1 MLGPANNSC
10 SCEIGYYGEMTETFH
25 CVKCP
30 SGWFGNKPPTSFCQ
44 QCVSGKSSSSSATDC
59 ETCAKGK
66 YSPSAGS
73 VCLDCQKGFFQPQD
87 QIASVECMGCPFG
100 YTQVETGQSFCN
112 DLGYKKASDCTKN
125 QYLNDTDAINAN
137 CVDCPIGASCEGSI
151 NASGILPLFGWSR
164 CPNHP
169 LNFTEC
175 AYSPACLG
183 APNPVLQNKFV
194 NQTGVDLALVVHSTE
209 SCAHDLGH
217 QNPSRSNLRCSTCR
231 LGYVRVIETGECKK
245 CGGNGAETALIVV
258 AVVVVVVI
266 FVVMI
271 ALKMRSSGSKKAEH
285 STIKRTLLTHLQMIT
300 IVMSLTVPWPE
311 AVRAVLKFVSG
322 LTSVSAQSSSLHCRA
337 NNGKGIYY
345 GILLFSVLL
354 PIFMMVLTFLYW
366 FVLAP
371 RSRVLSCGKELHES
385 SWCPTR
391 NPFSSSNGRNAIDTT
406 AHETTPA
413 TTNTTTTTVRRRST
427 RDGWIVTNVLVLY
440 IFNPSIVRLSLQ
452 MLQKKT
458 ICGIEYW
465 SSDDTVVYNSNIHQT
480 WIMTVV
486 LPSLLLYGVVC
497 VVLAVLYLGRHPDR
511 RTNSKLMFRFGLLY
525 SGFAEKYWWYEL
537 ILYFRKV
544 AIILIVTLASSN
556 GLQLHYA
563 MGTLIVFLFIQEQIR
578 PFENSDIESPQEK
591 KMNTRLHNIETCSM
605 LVLISMVWTAVIF
618 VIGCDD
624 ESYVCSVLGIG
635 VLSGNLF
642 FSILCM
648 AVFLKAFEKKHH
660 VVEKMRMFRLS
671 SLKDGA
677 RNNTTVVI
685 DQDTVGSWTSAM
697 GEGVVYVNPCCPAA
711 SEVEMV
717 AVSGLSSSASRSSSS
732 SSPSSSSSKKTD
744 DEFD

>member
-1 MLGPANNSC
+1 
-10 SCEIGYYGEMTETFH
+10 
-25 CVKCP
+25 
-30 SGWFGNKPPTSFCQ
+30 
-44 QCVSGKSSSSSATDC
+44 
-59 ETCAKGK
+59 
-66 YSPSAGS
+66 
-73 VCLDCQKGFFQPQD
+73 
-87 QIASVECMGCPFG
+87 
-100 YTQVETGQSFCN
+100 
-112 DLGYKKASDCTKN
+112 
-125 QYLNDTDAINAN
+125 
-137 CVDCPIGASCEGSI
+137 
-151 NASGILPLFGWSR
+151 
-164 CPNHP
+164 
-169 LNFTEC
+169 
-175 AYSPACLG
+175 
-183 APNPVLQNKFV
+183 
-194 NQTGVDLALVVHSTE
+194 
-209 SCAHDLGH
+209 
-217 QNPSRSNLRCSTCR
+217 
-231 LGYVRVIETGECKK
+231 
-245 CGGNGAETALIVV
+245 LIVV

-311 AVRAVLKFVSG
+311 AVRAVLTFVSG

-391 NPFSSSNGRNAIDTT
+391 NPFSSSNSTTDTN
-406 AHETTPA
+406 ETTPA
-413 TTNTTTTTVRRRST
+413 TTPATTPTTTNNTTTTVRRRST

-452 MLQKKT
+452 MLQKET
-458 ICGIEYW
+458 VCGIEYW
-465 SSDDTVVYNSNIHQT
+465 SYDDTVVYNSNIHQT

-486 LPSLLLYGVVC
+486 LPSLLFYGVVC

-537 ILYFRKV
+537 ILYFRKLT
-544 AIILIVTLASSN
+544 IILIVTLASSN
-556 GLQLHYA
+556 VLQLQYA

-624 ESYVCSVLGIG
+624 QSYVCSVLGIG
-635 VLSGNLF
+635 VLGGNLF

-648 AVFLKAFEKKHH
+648 AVFLKAFDKKHH
-660 VVEKMRMFRLS
+660 LVQKLRSFRS
-671 SLKDGA
+671 NSQKDA
-677 RNNTTVVI
+677 ASNNTVVG
-685 DQDTVGSWTSAM
+685 QDTVGSWTSTM
-697 GEGVVYVNPCCPAA
+697 EEGVVCVNPCCPA
-711 SEVEMV
+711 SEMEMV
-717 AVSGLSSSASRSSSS
+717 AVNGLSSSASRSSSS
-732 SSPSSSSSKKTD
+732 SSSPSSSSSKKGD
-744 DEFD
+744 DELDLPTRDRSSSSRGTADLHTKSRVSSLNLMKKKRRL